1 MASGRRIREQ
11 KDKGPGNSPYS
22 VPIPQAGLP
31 DSSAP
36 DLSGPGATHGAYKV
50 AATEAHPAPTTGPAE
65 YRRIARLTCHGGD
78 YGRWRAWAKAMQSR
92 ARFCTVT
99 RAPPRAHR
107 SDARRDGNTLVR
119 TVRVRRGAF
128 R

>member
-1 MASGRRIREQ
+1 MCMIFCCFYFFLLIRRPPRSTRTDTLFPYTTLFRSVLAPGEREQMAIGSRIRAQ

-50 AATEAHPAPTTGPAE
+50 AATEAHPAPPL
-65 YRRIARLTCHGGD
+65 AR
-78 YGRWRAWAKAMQSR
+78 QST
-92 ARFCTVT
+92 AGLH
-99 RAPPRAHR
+99 A
-107 SDARRDGNTLVR
+107 
-119 TVRVRRGAF
+119 
-128 R
+128 